1 MRTRVLSVAALAIVV
16 APLVASPTAA
26 GPASDQLVRHGQGIG
41 KLRLGMT
48 IAEVKRILGAPRAQN
63 KREKRPRGYVY
74 IEQDW
79 DYGWWTVGFLRA
91 PRGEYRAVSIGT
103 VQRSQRTPEGLGVG
117 SRKEELARRLEE
129 LRCWEVQSLP
139 MTFGGF
145 TNECV
150 YVPGETRRS
159 SSTSPAGSLTRT
171 RESSRSRSGRPACTA
186 VDASGSAHS
195 RPPASPG
202 QVLVKRERASARASR
217 TPPDP
222 GAGRGRSARR
232 GSNEPSRTVCV
243 TRSWASRKVTSS

>member
-150 YVPGETRRS
+150 YG
-159 SSTSPAGSLTRT
+159 
-171 RESSRSRSGRPACTA
+171 
-186 VDASGSAHS
+186 
-195 RPPASPG
+195 
-202 QVLVKRERASARASR
+202 ERAGRSTAFILDKPGGFFNPYKGVVQVEVRA
-217 TPPDP
+217 P
-222 GAGRGRSARR
+222 GFYRGRRVR
-232 GSNEPSRTVCV
+232 LCPLE
-243 TRSWASRKVTSS
+243 ASC